1 MQSQCLIFTNRE
13 GTLAMG
19 LHGDLKFKSNCHHV
33 RKLQTEEIKRKE
45 WAFPPR
51 SSKAAGTYEQGK
63 KKKKIQVRA
72 AGTPRRTTSQKAT
85 QTLEISLQPH
95 KSAKKKTVRN
105 HFNSAT
111 ISQKGKG
118 GNTDDGDDS
127 YHLLGIYLYASVT
140 RQSCT
145 SPHPPQGVCFG
156 SISWMRKL
164 RLRDG
169 RQHI

>member
-63 KKKKIQVRA
+63 KKKNSSQSSWDPKKDNFTKSHTDSRNQSS
-72 AGTPRRTTSQKAT
+72 TSQ
-85 QTLEISLQPH
+85 
-95 KSAKKKTVRN
+95 
-105 HFNSAT
+105 
-111 ISQKGKG
+111 ISQKE
-118 GNTDDGDDS
+118 NCEE
-127 YHLLGIYLYASVT
+127 L
-140 RQSCT
+140 
-145 SPHPPQGVCFG
+145 F
-156 SISWMRKL
+156 
-164 RLRDG
+164 
-169 RQHI
+169 